1 MAADWSSS
9 NMTAQSLADTPQALQ
24 LIDDAREKGI
34 QVLAE
39 IYPYNFGG
47 TIVGT
52 DYLHPDNYQTNMGR
66 N

>member
-1 MAADWSSS
+1 
-9 NMTAQSLADTPQALQ
+9 MTAQSLADTPQALQ